1 MCFHSKQSKDAQT
14 LQNRYKA
21 QLMQPE
27 LFVTG
32 DFNGFAH
39 PWCAIITNDRQE
51 IIQMAQWGL
60 LPDWAKDKSL
70 QTSTLNAKLETIG
83 EKPSFKNYQSQR
95 CLIPADGFYEWQW
108 LDPTGKKKQK
118 YLVRLPGDP
127 LFSFAGLWN
136 QWRDVNTGAV
146 FHTYTILT
154 TEANA
159 LMSVIHN
166 SKKRM
171 PVILNPDAEKA
182 WLNKGELH
190 LFNDEL
196 IADELREPGQ
206 ATQLELF

>member
-1 MCFHSKQSKDAQT
+1 M
-14 LQNRYKA
+14 QNWRLSEKSHR
-21 QLMQPE
+21 LK
-27 LFVTG
+27 
-32 DFNGFAH
+32 
-39 PWCAIITNDRQE
+39 ITNRNVALFLQMDFTNGNGS
-51 IIQMAQWGL
+51 IQ
-60 LPDWAKDKSL
+60 PVRRS
-70 QTSTLNAKLETIG
+70 
-83 EKPSFKNYQSQR
+83 
-95 CLIPADGFYEWQW
+95 
-108 LDPTGKKKQK
+108 KKF
-118 YLVRLPGDP
+118 LVRLPGDP
-127 LFSFAGLWN
+127 LFSFASLWN
-136 QWRDVNTGAV
+136 QWRDVNTGAD

-206 ATQLELF
+206 ATQLQLF